1 MDVHRP
7 VGDVLQHRVIGSRK
21 SIGFLY
27 RLVIPVRPIHIVF
40 KQGDGKRMGDF
51 PLHHNVSVCAIRVC
65 ISATENI
72 CRL

>member
-7 VGDVLQHRVIGSRK
+7 VGDVLQHRVIGSCK
-21 SIGFLY
+21 SIGFLH
-27 RLVIPVRPIHIVF
+27 RLVIPVRPIHKVF

-51 PLHHNVSVCAIRVC
+51 PLHNNVSVCAICVG